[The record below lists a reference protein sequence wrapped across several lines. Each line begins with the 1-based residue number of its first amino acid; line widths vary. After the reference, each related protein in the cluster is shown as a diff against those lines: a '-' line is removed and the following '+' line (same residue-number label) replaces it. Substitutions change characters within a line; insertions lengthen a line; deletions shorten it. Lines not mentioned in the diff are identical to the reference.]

1 MGPVRAP
8 SPRRLRLLLVALV
21 LLVIAPSIARWQM
34 AALGLG
40 LVAIGVVLLV
50 QRRRRIPDPPTGP
63 DRP

>member
-8 SPRRLRLLLVALV
+8 SPRRLRLLLIALV

-40 LVAIGVVLLV
+40 LVAIGAVLLV
-50 QRRRRIPDPPTGP
+50 QRRRRVPDPPTGP